1 MDRWNVAAKV
11 AAASSAVL
19 ALGLLLTGFF
29 AWRAADRKV
38 LGLQLQQASAQLD
51 GNLALARAMFDQR
64 FPGPWRLV
72 EATGVEPLVELFN
85 GNGRLDSWRTRE
97 RLSAH
102 LYKGATPILGNPEV
116 ERMLLELDSL
126 TGMEMTVA
134 QRIRSLPSPDSTVG
148 DAPNGRALRLVTTV
162 TRVDSMGVLRR
173 ASLTIMPT
181 RIPGTGRTVGAGAVF
196 ASGVAYGGR
205 ALVAG
210 QDRWTRYEPIVSP
223 DRGVVGILYGGLRF
237 DPFAQAAHS
246 ASWALAR
253 TFLAI
258 GLASALVAIV
268 ILYLITRRLLRPLSG
283 IEHAAARI
291 SAGDLS
297 CRSGISQ
304 RDEIGVLA
312 RTFDE
317 MASQL
322 QTLHHGILA
331 TTDRLYQ
338 SARGVDEAATAAAHA
353 THQVSDA
360 ASEVS
365 RGSTEMSQKAAEV
378 NEQVTAVRRYL
389 EAISERVGAAVEKS
403 RSARIAAQQG
413 HIAAAQA
420 LAVGNDV
427 RQTVA
432 EASTVMKALGAQAD
446 RINQVVEFSKE
457 VAIQTNLLALNAAIE
472 AARAGVHGRGF
483 RVVAAEIKT
492 LAKETRESSDSIGK
506 LIAET
511 RQQMAAA
518 VEMLDRVEKETEA
531 GLEAARS
538 NDQGFSRI
546 SDSVAL
552 VVGRIEEINEA
563 AGGVSR
569 SMDLVSEGIEG
580 VASFAQQSAAAS
592 EQVAALAEEQ
602 TTTLGAISAEVHG
615 LSALAGELQLTV
627 SAPSRAST
635 TQPVVET
642 V

>member
-11 AAASSAVL
+11 AAASSAVV
-19 ALGLLLTGFF
+19 AAGLLLTGFF
-29 AWRAADRKV
+29 AWRAADRRV
-38 LGLQLQQASAQLD
+38 LSLQLQQASAQLD

-72 EATGVEPLVELFN
+72 DATGVEPLVELFN
-85 GNGRLDSWRTRE
+85 GNGRVDAWRTRE

-102 LYKGATPILGNPEV
+102 LYKGEVPILGNPDV
-116 ERMLLELDSL
+116 ERMLLQLDSL
-126 TGMEMTVA
+126 TGMELTVA
-134 QRIRSLPSPDSTVG
+134 QRIRSLPSSDSTVG

-162 TRVDSMGVLRR
+162 TRADSMGVLRR
-173 ASLTIMPT
+173 ANLTIMPT
-181 RIPGTGRTVGAGAVF
+181 RSPVTGRSVGAGAVF
-196 ASGVAYGGR
+196 GSGMAYGGR
-205 ALVAG
+205 AQVAG

-223 DRGVVGILYGGLRF
+223 DRGVVGILYGGMRF
-237 DPFAQAAHS
+237 EPFAQAAHS

-258 GLASALVAIV
+258 GLASALLAIV
-268 ILYLITRRLLRPLSG
+268 GLYLITRRLLRPLSG

-304 RDEIGVLA
+304 QDEIGVLA

-322 QTLHHGILA
+322 QSLHHGILA
-331 TTDRLYQ
+331 TTGRLHQ
-338 SARGVDEAATAAAHA
+338 SAHEVDQAATAAAQA

-378 NEQVTAVRRYL
+378 NEQVTAVRRYI
-389 EAISERVGAAVEKS
+389 EAIGEKVAAAVENS
-403 RSARIAAQQG
+403 RGARAAAQQG
-413 HIAAAQA
+413 HVAASRA
-420 LAVGNDV
+420 LAVGNGV

-432 EASTVMKALGAQAD
+432 EASTVIRSLGAQAD
-446 RINQVVEFSKE
+446 RINQIVEFSKE

-492 LAKETRESSDSIGK
+492 LAHETRESSDGIGK

-511 RQQMAAA
+511 REQMATAM
-518 VEMLDRVEKETEA
+518 EMLERVEKETEA
-531 GLEAARS
+531 GRRGRPQQRSGIQPHLRYGRPGGRPDRRDQRGRRRRITLDGSGERGNRRCRLLRAAERRS
-538 NDQGFSRI
+538 QRAGCRTGRG
-546 SDSVAL
+546 AEYHPRCHLRRGARL
-552 VVGRIEEINEA
+552 VGP
-563 AGGVSR
+563 GG
-569 SMDLVSEGIEG
+569 
-580 VASFAQQSAAAS
+580 
-592 EQVAALAEEQ
+592 
-602 TTTLGAISAEVHG
+602 
-615 LSALAGELQLTV
+615 
-627 SAPSRAST
+627 
-635 TQPVVET
+635 
-642 V
+642 